1 MAFSSELNQVNDTLT
16 AELREAF
23 PIIDPSV
30 TPLGSRVLV
39 QIRTPKTK
47 TKGGIILTPESK
59 DYEQWNTQIGRVLDV
74 GPVAFRNRT
83 TMELWP
89 EGKWVQ
95 PGDFVRVPKHG
106 GDKFEIPLPN
116 TQGECA
122 LFVLF
127 NDHDMIARI
136 DGNPLDVKVYI

>member
-1 MAFSSELNQVNDTLT
+1 MAISPELKQVNDTLT
-16 AELREAF
+16 DDLREAF
-23 PIIDPSV
+23 PIIDPNV

-39 QIRTPKTK
+39 QIRTPKNK
-47 TKGGIILTPESK
+47 TRGGIILTAESK

-83 TMELWP
+83 TMEMWP
-89 EGKWVQ
+89 EGKWVS

-106 GDKFEIPLPN
+106 GDKFEIPIPN
-116 TQGECA
+116 TQGEFA

-127 NDHDMIARI
+127 NDHEMIAQI
-136 DGNPLDVKVYI
+136 HGNPLDMKVYI